1 MKSIW
6 PQEVR
11 VLLNGI
17 EVYILVIMYPL
28 WDFGVEIMR
37 YYRGIYNNDIIL
49 LYRDIYIITKN

>member
-1 MKSIW
+1 M
-6 PQEVR
+6 
-11 VLLNGI
+11 LLNGI